1 MKLTTLEKCVATL
14 DDEWDDVLEHEVDG
28 ARAHPRQGAASR
40 GAHDRVG
47 SSGDHR
53 ERRVSVPSVQ
63 VILPVA
69 LTSPEPAL
77 VLDCDAG
84 TVAEALR
91 AAVAQA
97 PRFAQR
103 IFFNDRLLVSVV
115 VNGRHLPPATALAIS
130 LTAGDRV
137 EVVPPVAGG

>member
-1 MKLTTLEKCVATL
+1 M
-14 DDEWDDVLEHEVDG
+14 
-28 ARAHPRQGAASR
+28 PN
-40 GAHDRVG
+40 
-47 SSGDHR
+47 
-53 ERRVSVPSVQ
+53 VQ
-63 VILPVA
+63 VTLPA
-69 LTSPEPAL
+69 TLTSPEPAV

-103 IFFNDRLLVSVV
+103 VFFKDRLLVSVV
-115 VNGRHLPPATALAIS
+115 LNGRHLAPAAAQNTPLA
-130 LTAGDRV
+130 AGDRL